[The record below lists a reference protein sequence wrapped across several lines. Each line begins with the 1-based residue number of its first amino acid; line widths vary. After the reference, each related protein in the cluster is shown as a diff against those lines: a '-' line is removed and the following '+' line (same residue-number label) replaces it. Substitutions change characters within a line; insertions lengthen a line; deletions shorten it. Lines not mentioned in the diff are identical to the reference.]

1 MMIKLMTLLNTRLTI
16 VLTGRP
22 VLAPPTGLVTSLSQ
36 PARGTHTGPVHRGA
50 VGEVLAGADSVA
62 ALAEGVDRTGTV
74 TVLSRVAGLADTLTC
89 PGVAPRVEENYNK
102 LTTLVCKVVIICK
115 GRKG

>member
-1 MMIKLMTLLNTRLTI
+1 MIKLMTLLNTRLTI

-36 PARGTHTGPVHRGA
+36 PAGGTHTGPVHRGA

-74 TVLSRVAGLADTLTC
+74 TVVTGVPRLADTLPR
-89 PGVAPRVEENYNK
+89 PGMAPGAGEMGQ
-102 LTTLVCKVVIICK
+102 LTTERNSLVLSLH
-115 GRKG
+115 